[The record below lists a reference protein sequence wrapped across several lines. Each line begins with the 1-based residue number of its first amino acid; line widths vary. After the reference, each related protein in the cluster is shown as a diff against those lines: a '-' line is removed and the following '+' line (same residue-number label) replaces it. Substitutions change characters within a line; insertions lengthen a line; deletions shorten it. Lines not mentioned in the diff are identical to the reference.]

1 MLRAPSTK
9 SLPSAAPALPPLR
22 SSPSLEAARARRLR
36 SPGGSAPRFG
46 ALTERLGLA
55 EVLAGL
61 VGILL
66 LASWAFIVTHPD
78 ALRTSSPRDLRRP
91 ADAAIPDL
99 RAAATDAFGL
109 EADGAGGGERGGGGA
124 VRGRDVGGQAGERAA
139 QHGPRRL
146 LRFDS
151 RSGAAGRCNTA
162 QAAPRR
168 RCSPAPGCLIAAG
181 ARR

>member
-9 SLPSAAPALPPLR
+9 SLPVAAPALPPLR
-22 SSPSLEAARARRLR
+22 SSPSLDAGRARRLR

-78 ALRTSSPRDLRRP
+78 VLRTSSPRGLRRP
-91 ADAAIPDL
+91 AEAAIPDL
-99 RAAATDAFGL
+99 DAADADAFGL
-109 EADGAGGGERGGGGA
+109 EADGAGGGGRGGGGA
-124 VRGRDVGGQAGERAA
+124 ERGRDVGGQAGERAA

-146 LRFDS
+146 LRFCS
-151 RSGAAGRCNTA
+151 RFRVAGRCKAA

-168 RCSPAPGCLIAAG
+168 RRPPPLG
-181 ARR
+181 A